1 MSKQHVKFIA
11 HCVRDSVGHMA
22 DVLRDIESGA
32 GEDAALAYNANSQ
45 YSLDMRDKKKPDYTK
60 FGTDDFYAGD
70 DE

>member
-1 MSKQHVKFIA
+1 
-11 HCVRDSVGHMA
+11 MA